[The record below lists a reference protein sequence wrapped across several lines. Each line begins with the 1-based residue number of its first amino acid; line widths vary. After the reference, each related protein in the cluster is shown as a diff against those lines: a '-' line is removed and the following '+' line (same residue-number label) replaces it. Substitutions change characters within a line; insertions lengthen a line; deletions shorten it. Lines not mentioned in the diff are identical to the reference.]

1 MAGFAT
7 SSIIITIII
16 ITIIVISVSFR
27 IMDTHVN
34 NLSKLCCICSEAVI
48 IGIGYSNAKTV
59 YDYQIALATHLKI
72 DINKDNEVS
81 HWKISWCNFMLQWRS
96 FRDFPSYQHEHGEP
110 MQGITE
116 G

>member
-48 IGIGYSNAKTV
+48 IGRGHSNAKTV

-81 HWKISWCNFMLQWRS
+81 HWKISWCNFMLQ
-96 FRDFPSYQHEHGEP
+96 
-110 MQGITE
+110 
-116 G
+116 